1 MTTRD
6 YNKQTHSKQEE
17 LSNLDY
23 IDLNKLIEGISDEKA
38 KVVFTVDY
46 GEEFGGKN
54 WLKIIELRKL
64 LSGFGCRIIQNNK
77 ASPQ

>member
-54 WLKIIELRKL
+54 
-64 LSGFGCRIIQNNK
+64 
-77 ASPQ
+77 